1 MPRIPEDELERI
13 KASVDLAALVRSR
26 GVELKAHG
34 SRDLIGRCPFHEE
47 SSASFVVTPGKRIFH
62 CMGCGAAGN
71 VIQFVERFDGVS
83 FRHAFELLAAGAGFA
98 APPDRV
104 KECTVPRLEAPLDFA
119 AEDGALMNQV
129 VDYYH
134 ERLMNAATGAPA
146 REYLA
151 RRGLEDEAMLRRLRI
166 GFADRSLGLR
176 LPLKNRAAGAEIRT
190 RLTHLGIYRESGHE
204 HLNGCVTV
212 PVMDES
218 GAVRGIYG
226 RRLDDGGKSGI
237 KHLYLP
243 GPNVGI
249 FNAEALNGPE
259 IILCE
264 ALLDALT
271 FVAAGFPNVTSI
283 YGTEGFTAEL
293 FEALQ
298 RRKVQRVKLAYDA
311 DDAGGRAA
319 ARDAERLRAVGI
331 EVYRIKFPWGM
342 DANEYARKVTPPAQS
357 LRLLVN
363 GAEWIGQGRAGL
375 RPAAGGVPP
384 SASKTGSASHAA
396 PASSSLAAELA
407 ADGGQDARLPHRL
420 EPEQSGDR
428 QRQPW
433 VPAADTMEAAKKEPG
448 RLAGAGTDHAE
459 HGPQGEE
466 AVGRLT
472 NQSSPAAPAAAV
484 PAAQAPLEESGEWH
498 LFRVDGR
505 EYRAAGL
512 AKNNGVESLRLTL
525 RVRAGER
532 MHSDQLDLCKD
543 MDRRRFAERAA
554 EECQLTTEAVKRDLG
569 RLLLECEQWQ
579 AARLRAAAVP
589 AAPLASELPAERRA
603 AALALLQ
610 APDLLARLDA
620 ALEQCG
626 LVGERANG
634 RAAYLAATSRQ
645 LARPL
650 AVIVQSTSAAGKSTL
665 MDAVLA
671 FFPEEERIKY
681 SAMTG
686 QSLYYLGDANLK
698 HKILAIVEEEGA
710 EKASYALKLL
720 QSEGELT
727 IASTGKDPNTGRM
740 ETQEYHVEGPV
751 MIFLTTTT
759 IDIDDE
765 LLNRCLVLSV
775 DESAE
780 QTARIHGQQRRARTL
795 AGLLARET
803 RTDVLALWR
812 DAQRLIRPLGVVN
825 PFAGALTFTSG
836 RTRTR
841 RDHEKYL
848 TLIDSIALLHQHQR
862 PVQTRT
868 AGGRSVEFIEV
879 TLTDIETANALA
891 PELLGRSLDEL
902 PPQTR
907 RLLNHLRALVVQRM
921 EETGEPQSRLHFS
934 RRDVCAKCGWTYAQV
949 RLHLERLTE
958 VELVAVRGGR
968 NGSTLSYELLAD
980 ARAADEAWQIG
991 LIDPAA
997 LMGSAGA
1004 PPATGGASP
1013 PVDSNYD
1020 SDLAKNGNGLD
1031 GQNTHLD
1038 PPCESA
1044 PSRVG
1049 ALNGSALDTTLQPCG
1064 NAHLEAAAF
1073 AVVS

>member
-1 MPRIPEDELERI
+1 MPRIPEEELERI
-13 KASVDLAALVRSR
+13 KGSVDLAALVRSR
-26 GVELKAHG
+26 GVELKVHG
-34 SRDLIGRCPFHEE
+34 SRDLIGKCPFHEDK
-47 SSASFVVTPGKRIFH
+47 SASFVVTPGKRIFH

-83 FRHAFELLAAGAGFA
+83 FRHAFEVLAAGSGFA
-98 APPDRV
+98 APGDRPTS
-104 KECTVPRLEAPLDFA
+104 KATVPRLEAPLDFA
-119 AEDGALMNQV
+119 AEDGALMRQIV
-129 VDYYH
+129 EYYH

-151 RRGLEDEAMLRRLRI
+151 RRGLDDEATLRRLRI

-190 RLTHLGIYRESGHE
+190 RLTRLGIYRESGHE
-204 HLNGCVTV
+204 HLNGCLIV
-212 PVMDES
+212 PIADEQGNVS
-218 GAVRGIYG
+218 GLYG

-243 GPNVGI
+243 GPHEGI
-249 FNAEALNGPE
+249 FNAAALHEPE

-271 FVAAGFPNVTSI
+271 FVAAGFANVTSI
-283 YGTEGFTAEL
+283 YGTEGFTDEL
-293 FEALQ
+293 FEALK
-298 RRKVQRVKLAYDA
+298 RKKVQRVKLAYDA
-311 DDAGGRAA
+311 DEAGERAA
-319 ARDAERLRAVGI
+319 TRDAEKLRSIGI
-331 EVYRIKFPWGM
+331 EVYRIRFPWGM
-342 DANEYARKVTPPAQS
+342 DANEYARKVTPAAQS
-357 LRLLVN
+357 LRLLIN
-363 GAEWIGQGRAGL
+363 GAQWLGGS
-375 RPAAGGVPP
+375 AAKAAAAPTVA
-384 SASKTGSASHAA
+384 ASKPEPPPDIARA
-396 PASSSLAAELA
+396 SSLAAELA
-407 ADGGQDARLPHRL
+407 ADTG
-420 EPEQSGDR
+420 
-428 QRQPW
+428 
-433 VPAADTMEAAKKEPG
+433 EAAKEK
-448 RLAGAGTDHAE
+448 
-459 HGPQGEE
+459 
-466 AVGRLT
+466 
-472 NQSSPAAPAAAV
+472 SSPAAPAAAV
-484 PAAQAPLEESGEWH
+484 SPAAAQLVECGEYH
-498 LFRVDGR
+498 TLGIDGR

-512 AKNNGVESLRLTL
+512 AKNSGVESIRVTL

-532 MHSDQLDLCKD
+532 LHSDALDLCKD

-554 EECQLTTEAVKRDLG
+554 EECALTAEAVKRDLG
-569 RLLLECEQWQ
+569 RVLLACEQWQ
-579 AARLRAAAVP
+579 VERLRAAAVP
-589 AAPLASELPAERRA
+589 AAALASELPAERRV
-603 AALALLQ
+603 AALALLTS
-610 APDLLARLDA
+610 PDLLASLDA

-634 RAAYLAATSRQ
+634 RAAYLAATSRK

-650 AVIVQSTSAAGKSTL
+650 AVIVQSTSAAGTSTL

-803 RTDVLALWR
+803 RADVLALWR
-812 DAQRLIRPLGVVN
+812 DAQRLIHPLGVVN
-825 PFAGALTFTSG
+825 PFADALTFTSG

-862 PVQTRT
+862 PVQTRS
-868 AGGRSVEFIEV
+868 AGGRTVEFIEV
-879 TLTDIETANALA
+879 TLADIETANALA

-907 RLLNHLRALVVQRM
+907 RLLNHLRALVTARM
-921 EETGEPQSRLHFS
+921 EATGEPQSRLFFS
-934 RRDVCAKCGWTYAQV
+934 RRDVCAQCGWTYAQV
-949 RLHLERLTE
+949 RLHLERLAE

-968 NGSTLSYELLAD
+968 NGSTLSYELLTD

-991 LIDPAA
+991 LIEPAA
-997 LMGSAGA
+997 LMGRAGVPPSALC
-1004 PPATGGASP
+1004 
-1013 PVDSNYD
+1013 DYD
-1020 SDLAKNGNGLD
+1020 ADLAKNGADLAHENG
-1031 GQNTHLD
+1031 HLEA
-1038 PPCESA
+1038 PCDLSI
-1044 PSRVG
+1044 SRVS
-1049 ALNGSALDTTLQPCG
+1049 ALNGSALATTLQPCG
-1064 NAHLEAAAF
+1064 NAHLEASAQ